1 MQKSSRGE
9 LFSHLLWFSRRLK
22 EKGLKITTGRVID
35 ALRSLSFIDFSLR
48 PDFADTLKTN
58 FVSSRND
65 IPVFEALFEEFWG
78 WLQKLQPEQAVPRE
92 NEPEGEGEGEKGEK
106 ESDFDFLQEDSGA
119 EDEGEEEKKQIWSYS
134 PQEKLMVKDFR
145 EFSFEETSTLMR
157 EFQRLISQWVMRM
170 SRRKTP
176 SSKGR
181 EMDFRRTI
189 RRTVRHGGEILELV
203 RRRPKQKPL
212 KIIVLCDVSGSMDP
226 ALTFVLQF
234 FFSMQRAFRNSETF
248 VFSTRLTR
256 ITDILKRNRW
266 PEALKAISQRVQ
278 DWSGGTRIGA
288 CLDIFN
294 DRYMKG
300 LAAGSAVLIFI
311 SDGWDRGE
319 PEILAAEMKRLK
331 RRARRIIWMNPLLSA
346 PDYEPLCLGMRTALP
361 YVDHFLPVHN
371 LLALKT
377 LGETLITIPRPGE
390 SV

>member
-1 MQKSSRGE
+1 MEKSSRGD
-9 LFSHLLWFSRRLK
+9 LFSHLLWFSRQLK
-22 EKGLKITTGRVID
+22 DKGLKITPGRVID
-35 ALRSLSFIDFSLR
+35 ALQSLSFIDLSRR
-48 PDFADTLKTN
+48 PDFANTLKAN
-58 FVSSRND
+58 FVSSRKD
-65 IPVFEALFEEFWG
+65 IPVFDALFAEFWG
-78 WLQKLQPEQAVPRE
+78 RLQELQLQKAAPSED
-92 NEPEGEGEGEKGEK
+92 EPKGEGEGEKGGN
-106 ESDFDFLQEDSGA
+106 ESTFDFLEENSG
-119 EDEGEEEKKQIWSYS
+119 EGDEGEEEKKQIWSYS
-134 PQEKLMVKDFR
+134 PQEKLMVKNFRDF
-145 EFSFEETSTLMR
+145 SLEETSTLIR

-170 SRRKTP
+170 SRRKAP
-176 SSKGR
+176 SARGR

-189 RRTVRHGGEILELV
+189 RRAVRHGGEILELV

-234 FFSMQRAFRNSETF
+234 FFCIQRTFRNSETF

-256 ITDILKRNRW
+256 ITEILKRNRW

-300 LAAGSAVLIFI
+300 LSAGSAILIFI

-377 LGETLITIPRPGE
+377 LGETLITIPRQGD

>member
-35 ALRSLSFIDFSLR
+35 ALRSLSFIDLSLR
-48 PDFADTLKTN
+48 PDFADTLKAN

-65 IPVFEALFEEFWG
+65 VPIFEALFEEFWG
-78 WLQKLQPEQAVPRE
+78 RLQKLQPEQAVPSG
-92 NEPEGEGEGEKGEK
+92 NEPEGEGEGEMGGK
-106 ESDFDFLQEDSGA
+106 ESDFDFLQENSGG

-134 PQEKLMVKDFR
+134 PQEKLMAKNFR
-145 EFSFEETSTLMR
+145 EFSLEETSTLMR
-157 EFQRLISQWVMRM
+157 EFQRLLSQWVMRM
-170 SRRKTP
+170 SRRKIP
-176 SSKGR
+176 SAKGR

-300 LAAGSAVLIFI
+300 LASGSAILIFI

-319 PEILAAEMKRLK
+319 PELLAAEMKRLK

-346 PDYEPLCLGMRTALP
+346 PDYEPICLGMRTALP
-361 YVDHFLPVHN
+361 FVDHFLPAHN
-371 LLALKT
+371 LLALKS
-377 LGETLITIPRPGE
+377 LGETLITIPRQAD
-390 SV
+390 SI

>member
-1 MQKSSRGE
+1 M
-9 LFSHLLWFSRRLK
+9 
-22 EKGLKITTGRVID
+22 
-35 ALRSLSFIDFSLR
+35 R
-48 PDFADTLKTN
+48 PC
-58 FVSSRND
+58 SRNSGGG
-65 IPVFEALFEEFWG
+65 FRNCSA
-78 WLQKLQPEQAVPRE
+78 EQAVPRE
-92 NEPEGEGEGEKGEK
+92 NEPKGEGEGEKGEK

-157 EFQRLISQWVMRM
+157 EFQRLIAQWVMRM

-256 ITDILKRNRW
+256 ITDILNAIAGRRPSRPSVSASRTG
-266 PEALKAISQRVQ
+266 PEGPVSERV
-278 DWSGGTRIGA
+278 W
-288 CLDIFN
+288 IFS
-294 DRYMKG
+294 MTG
-300 LAAGSAVLIFI
+300 I
-311 SDGWDRGE
+311 
-319 PEILAAEMKRLK
+319 
-331 RRARRIIWMNPLLSA
+331 
-346 PDYEPLCLGMRTALP
+346 
-361 YVDHFLPVHN
+361 
-371 LLALKT
+371 
-377 LGETLITIPRPGE
+377 
-390 SV
+390 

>member
-1 MQKSSRGE
+1 
-9 LFSHLLWFSRRLK
+9 
-22 EKGLKITTGRVID
+22 
-35 ALRSLSFIDFSLR
+35 
-48 PDFADTLKTN
+48 
-58 FVSSRND
+58 
-65 IPVFEALFEEFWG
+65 
-78 WLQKLQPEQAVPRE
+78 
-92 NEPEGEGEGEKGEK
+92 
-106 ESDFDFLQEDSGA
+106 
-119 EDEGEEEKKQIWSYS
+119 
-134 PQEKLMVKDFR
+134 
-145 EFSFEETSTLMR
+145 MR
-157 EFQRLISQWVMRM
+157 EFQRLIAQWVMRM

-234 FFSMQRAFRNSETF
+234 FFTMQRAFRNSETF

-278 DWSGGTRIGA
+278 DWSGGTRIGT

-294 DRYMKG
+294 DRYMKS
-300 LAAGSAVLIFI
+300 LAAGSAILIFI

-319 PEILAAEMKRLK
+319 PELLAAEMKRLK

-361 YVDHFLPVHN
+361 YVDHFLPAHN

-377 LGETLITIPRPGE
+377 LGETLITIPRQ
-390 SV
+390 SDSI

>member
-35 ALRSLSFIDFSLR
+35 TLRGLSFIDLSLR
-48 PDFADTLKTN
+48 TDFAETLKAN

-65 IPVFEALFEEFWG
+65 IPMFEALFEEFWG
-78 WLQKLQPEQAVPRE
+78 WLQKLQPEQAVPRG
-92 NEPEGEGEGEKGEK
+92 NEPEGEGEGEKGGK
-106 ESDFDFLQEDSGA
+106 ESDFDFLQENSGS

-134 PQEKLMVKDFR
+134 PQEKLMAKDFR
-145 EFSFEETSTLMR
+145 EFSLEETATLMR
-157 EFQRLISQWVMRM
+157 EFQRLIAQWVMRM

-234 FFSMQRAFRNSETF
+234 FFTMQRAFRNSETF

-300 LAAGSAVLIFI
+300 LASGSAILIFI

-319 PEILAAEMKRLK
+319 PELLAAEMKRLK

-371 LLALKT
+371 LSALKT
-377 LGETLITIPRPGE
+377 LGETLITIPRQ
-390 SV
+390 SDSI

>member
-22 EKGLKITTGRVID
+22 EKGVKITTGRVID
-35 ALRSLSFIDFSLR
+35 ALRGLSFIDLSLR

-157 EFQRLISQWVMRM
+157 EFQRLIAQWVMRM

-176 SSKGR
+176 SSTGR

-234 FFSMQRAFRNSETF
+234 FFTMQRTFRNSETF

-319 PEILAAEMKRLK
+319 PEILGAEMKRLK
-331 RRARRIIWMNPLLSA
+331 RRARRIIWMNPLLNA